1 MMLVGLLLAAP
12 RPAAALQA
20 QSISEI
26 QVTPETMTLG
36 VGQKQALFA
45 AAFDARGNLMASA
58 KFTFWSS
65 DTLIAKVRKDG
76 SVVGVAPGL
85 AKIEA
90 RSNGR
95 RASMAVLITGS
106 APTRIPGSACRLWLD
121 SDPGAGIS
129 DALPRG
135 DGSCETGGAP
145 GRWNARCDG
154 QRSHGSPS
162 SPRSRR

>member
-1 MMLVGLLLAAP
+1 MLVGLLLAP
-12 RPAAALQA
+12 RLPAAASQA
-20 QSISEI
+20 QSISEV

-85 AKIEA
+85 AK
-90 RSNGR
+90 
-95 RASMAVLITGS
+95 
-106 APTRIPGSACRLWLD
+106 
-121 SDPGAGIS
+121 
-129 DALPRG
+129 
-135 DGSCETGGAP
+135 
-145 GRWNARCDG
+145 
-154 QRSHGSPS
+154 
-162 SPRSRR
+162 

>member
-1 MMLVGLLLAAP
+1 
-12 RPAAALQA
+12 
-20 QSISEI
+20 
-26 QVTPETMTLG
+26 MTLG

-106 APTRIPGSACRLWLD
+106 APRESPVAARRLRLD
-121 SDPGAGIS
+121 SDPGAGVRDS
-129 DALPRG
+129 LPRG
-135 DGSCETGGAP
+135 DGQG
-145 GRWNARCDG
+145 
-154 QRSHGSPS
+154 
-162 SPRSRR
+162 